1 MRFLDLAM
9 VIAIAIGGSTQSA
22 VPVATQKPTTNEPR
36 QHVLVRFTNMS
47 LRPSVARVIEAG
59 TVAWTGEIA

>member
-1 MRFLDLAM
+1 MRLLDLAM
-9 VIAIAIGGSTQSA
+9 VIAIGGYTQSA
-22 VPVATQKPTTNEPR
+22 VPVALQKPTSNEPR

-59 TVAWTGEIA
+59 TVAWTGKIA